1 MKQIVNTN
9 LNQQGAQALPAQTP
23 GVAPAADVQ
32 PQEYPKVY
40 DGIPYAQIVKSLLEE
55 MGVYGQPA
63 EGNRN
68 TMLYRISRQLRYIC
82 DFRVPHLMAIIP
94 EWGLSAA
101 ERQESISSAVNSAR
115 GTEIPSQLQR
125 VLERLKDNK
134 PEQETEEE
142 MEPGESNPVPANLPR
157 LLRIFVKRNPRNKK
171 AALLSSLP
179 ILSCLLSRLR
189 SEYRDGREESPIFM
203 TVVVGPQASG
213 KSFLKELYA
222 RLAAPMLESD
232 KAEHLKEVEYQ
243 EKVRR
248 AKNKKEQ
255 PERETFVI
263 RCLPANV
270 SNTQLLKRCDQNNG
284 LSIISFAPEIDTVV
298 RSNKGGAWAD
308 KGDLYRI
315 GFEGGLFGQDYA
327 SENSYSATV
336 ELRYNL
342 LLSGTNLAVN
352 NFFRNIENGM
362 MSRFCFAQMA
372 DDRGMM
378 IHRVPKFSAADD
390 EFVTSEVK
398 RLFDMG
404 SNPNPESIVT
414 FSLPRTCA
422 ALDDWE
428 REKVAQYLE
437 TGNEALDIL
446 RRRAALLGFR
456 AAMVGWALTGGVE
469 SKSVVDLA
477 IWTATE
483 VLDQQMALYG
493 QKLNEQ
499 AKSSWEENER
509 SRSKQAQNKNARL
522 FSELPKQFRKED
534 LQVIRK
540 KYDMHGECGYILTRW
555 LRNGM
560 VKKDMVGNYTK
571 LTDEPRVASEKGEEE

>member
-23 GVAPAADVQ
+23 GMAADIQ
-32 PQEYPKVY
+32 PQDYPKEY
-40 DGIPYAQIVKSLLEE
+40 EGIPYDKIVKALLEE
-55 MGVYGQPA
+55 MGVFGQPA

-82 DFRVPHLMAIIP
+82 DFRAPHLMAIIP
-94 EWGLSAA
+94 DWGLSAA
-101 ERQESISSAVNSAR
+101 ERQESINSAVNSAR
-115 GTEIPSQLQR
+115 GTEMPSQLQR
-125 VLERLKDNK
+125 VLERLKGAGS
-134 PEQETEEE
+134 ESETEEK
-142 MEPGESNPVPANLPR
+142 GEVKEDNPVPANLPR

-171 AALLSSLP
+171 AALLSCLP
-179 ILSCLLSRLR
+179 VLSCLLSRLR
-189 SEYRDGREESPIFM
+189 AEYRDGREESPIFM

-213 KSFLKELYA
+213 KSFLKELYN
-222 RLAAPMLESD
+222 RLAAPMLEND
-232 KAEHLKEVEYQ
+232 RQQMDAEREYQ

-248 AKNKKEQ
+248 AKNKKDQ

-284 LSIISFAPEIDTVV
+284 LSVISFAPEIDTVV

-308 KGDLYRI
+308 KGDIYRI

-327 SENSYSATV
+327 SETSYSATV

-352 NFFRNIENGM
+352 NFFKNVENGM

-372 DDRGMM
+372 DDRGLR
-378 IHRVPKFSAADD
+378 IHRVPKFSSTDD
-390 EFVTSEVK
+390 EFIKSEVK
-398 RLFDMG
+398 RLYEMG
-404 SNPNPESIVT
+404 SNPQPESIVT

-428 REKVAQYLE
+428 DIQIAEYLE

-477 IWTATE
+477 VWTATE
-483 VLDQQMALYG
+483 VLNQQLALYG
-493 QKLNEQ
+493 QRLNEQ
-499 AKSSWEENER
+499 AMQSREDMER
-509 SRSKQAQNKNARL
+509 SRNRLMQSKNTRL
-522 FSELPKQFRKED
+522 FSLLPEKFSKDD
-534 LQVIRK
+534 LQALRRQHK
-540 KYDMHGECGYILTRW
+540 MTGECAYIISRW
-555 LRNGM
+555 AKNGM
-560 VKKDMVGNYTK
+560 VEKQIDGRYKK
-571 LTDEPRVASEKGEEE
+571 LTDQPVPGEKGGEG

>member
-23 GVAPAADVQ
+23 GMAADIQ
-32 PQEYPKVY
+32 SQDYPKEY
-40 DGIPYAQIVKSLLEE
+40 EGIPYDKIVKALLEE
-55 MGVYGQPA
+55 MGVFGQPA

-82 DFRVPHLMAIIP
+82 DFRAPHLMAIIP
-94 EWGLSAA
+94 DWGLSAA
-101 ERQESISSAVNSAR
+101 ERQESINSAVNSAR
-115 GTEIPSQLQR
+115 GTEMPTQLQR
-125 VLERLKDNK
+125 VLERLKGAGS
-134 PEQETEEE
+134 ESETEEK
-142 MEPGESNPVPANLPR
+142 GEVKEDNPVPANLPR

-171 AALLSSLP
+171 AALLSCLP
-179 ILSCLLSRLR
+179 VLSCLLSRLR
-189 SEYRDGREESPIFM
+189 AEYRDGREESPIFM

-213 KSFLKELYA
+213 KSFLKELYN
-222 RLAAPMLESD
+222 RLAAPMLEND
-232 KAEHLKEVEYQ
+232 RQQMDAEREYQ

-248 AKNKKEQ
+248 AKNKKDQ

-284 LSIISFAPEIDTVV
+284 LSVISFAPEIDTVV

-308 KGDLYRI
+308 KGDIYRI

-327 SENSYSATV
+327 SETSYSATV

-352 NFFRNIENGM
+352 NFFKNVENGM

-372 DDRGMM
+372 DDRGLR
-378 IHRVPKFSAADD
+378 IHRVPKFSSTD
-390 EFVTSEVK
+390 EEFIKSEVK
-398 RLFDMG
+398 RLYEMG
-404 SNPNPESIVT
+404 SNPQPESIVT

-428 REKVAQYLE
+428 DIQIAEYLE

-477 IWTATE
+477 VWTATE
-483 VLDQQMALYG
+483 VLNQQLALYG
-493 QKLNEQ
+493 QRLNEQ
-499 AKSSWEENER
+499 AKMSREESER
-509 SRSKQAQNKNARL
+509 SRSRLAQTKNARL
-522 FSELPKQFRKED
+522 FSKLPKQFRKED
-534 LQVIRK
+534 LQALRK
-540 KYDMHGECGYILTRW
+540 ENKMNGECGYILTRW
-555 LRNGM
+555 LQNGM
-560 VKKDMVGNYTK
+560 VEKDMVGNYTK
-571 LTDEPRVASEKGEEE
+571 LTDEPKVTSEKGDEG